1 MAVVIVI
8 FKAKSP
14 VSDVIDNE
22 KQQQRRRKATTK
34 VNVTVCNKRAVPS
47 PLKYSCFE
55 DKDQVCDHLQSVAA
69 FKVTVVHQGSNKMCC
84 TQSAFSA
91 VS

>member
-47 PLKYSCFE
+47 PLKW
-55 DKDQVCDHLQSVAA
+55 LL
-69 FKVTVVHQGSNKMCC
+69 
-84 TQSAFSA
+84 
-91 VS
+91 

>member
-22 KQQQRRRKATTK
+22 KQQQRRRKA
-34 VNVTVCNKRAVPS
+34 S
-47 PLKYSCFE
+47 PK
-55 DKDQVCDHLQSVAA
+55 
-69 FKVTVVHQGSNKMCC
+69 GSNYCRLAKLVWSWCLPKGENGKSSFFIFFIFFL
-84 TQSAFSA
+84 TFPDISDIFGKVIIANW
-91 VS
+91 